1 MKAWKE
7 AFSDIT
13 SIVITHRKNVAV
25 ACDRIVV
32 MEEGKI
38 IEQGKAKD
46 VNRLGKKFQELFL
59 IREEGYEK

>member
-1 MKAWKE
+1 M
-7 AFSDIT
+7 
-13 SIVITHRKNVAV
+13 AV